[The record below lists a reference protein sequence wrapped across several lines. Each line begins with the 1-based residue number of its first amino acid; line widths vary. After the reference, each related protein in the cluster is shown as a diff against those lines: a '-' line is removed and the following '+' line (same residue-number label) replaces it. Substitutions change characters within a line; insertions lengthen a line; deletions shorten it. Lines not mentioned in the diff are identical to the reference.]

1 MCCPSR
7 SSILTGKYVHNHH
20 AIDSSI
26 AGGCSSLGWQA
37 GPEKHSVSTYLKD
50 LGYTTYYSGKYLN
63 RYGDSSVGGPAHVP
77 PGWDEWLGLL
87 GNAAYY
93 DYTLSANGK
102 PEKHG
107 DTYSTDYLTDVLVS
121 TAEVMME
128 MVNISCTVLF
138 SLIRTSFS
146 LLLIACCCSN
156 IVVVVV
162 AVFISFRIVTL

>member
-7 SSILTGKYVHNHH
+7 ASILTGQYVHNHH
-20 AIDSSI
+20 VIDSSI
-26 AGGCSSLGWQA
+26 SGGCSSLGWQA
-37 GPEKHSVSTYLKD
+37 EPEKHSVSTYLKD

-63 RYGDSSVGGPAHVP
+63 RYGDSPVGGGAHVP

-87 GNAAYY
+87 GNSVYY

-121 TAEVMME
+121 TSEMMME
-128 MVNISCTVLF
+128 MVKMMVLYRPIFSCKNIFFSLTNCMVLF
-138 SLIRTSFS
+138 YH
-146 LLLIACCCSN
+146 CCC
-156 IVVVVV
+156 
-162 AVFISFRIVTL
+162 FISFRIVTL

>member
-7 SSILTGKYVHNHH
+7 ASILTGQYVHNHH
-20 AIDSSI
+20 VIDSSI
-26 AGGCSSLGWQA
+26 SGGCSSLGWQA
-37 GPEKHSVSTYLKD
+37 EPEKHSVSTYLKD

-63 RYGDSSVGGPAHVP
+63 RYGDSPVGGAAHVP

-87 GNAAYY
+87 GNSVYY

-121 TAEVMME
+121 TSEMMME
-128 MVNISCTVLF
+128 MVKMYCTVPF
-138 SLIRTSFS
+138 SLVRTSFF
-146 LLLIACCCSN
+146 LVLIAWYCST
-156 IVVVVV
+156 IVVVL
-162 AVFISFRIVTL
+162 FLLESSRCKFY

>member
-7 SSILTGKYVHNHH
+7 SSILTGQYVHNHH